1 MAFFSLCRL
10 KRPPVPSRQ
19 IATRTTGSR
28 TLNHSAKLFRSS
40 NSLIV
45 EKNKNKQKTPHE
57 NQTRSRSPIE
67 TNKSSAQMDV
77 SIWKERE
84 RGGDYDPLARW
95 ETEVNTQWLETQ
107 RDVEYKSGF
116 CIFFP
121 LSYIWFPFASSEAVF
136 YVFVVFFFFVSLP
149 PSFPPCWWC
158 ESFLFE
164 QFHNIIVKLDAA
176 ASRRSRLL
184 FLNWWGGTQKW
195 VAELFRSWAF
205 KYRHLKRKCRAH
217 SSMKSCQSFID

>member
-1 MAFFSLCRL
+1 
-10 KRPPVPSRQ
+10 
-19 IATRTTGSR
+19 
-28 TLNHSAKLFRSS
+28 
-40 NSLIV
+40 
-45 EKNKNKQKTPHE
+45 
-57 NQTRSRSPIE
+57 
-67 TNKSSAQMDV
+67 MDV
-77 SIWKERE
+77 SIWKEWE
-84 RGGDYDPLARW
+84 RGGDYDPPARW

-116 CIFFP
+116 CIFFFPP
-121 LSYIWFPFASSEAVF
+121 LLHLVPICFLRGGFLCFRCVF
-136 YVFVVFFFFVSLP
+136 LFVSLP
-149 PSFPPCWWC
+149 PSLPPCWWC

-184 FLNWWGGTQKW
+184 FLNWWGGTQKG

-217 SSMKSCQSFID
+217 SSMKSFQSFID